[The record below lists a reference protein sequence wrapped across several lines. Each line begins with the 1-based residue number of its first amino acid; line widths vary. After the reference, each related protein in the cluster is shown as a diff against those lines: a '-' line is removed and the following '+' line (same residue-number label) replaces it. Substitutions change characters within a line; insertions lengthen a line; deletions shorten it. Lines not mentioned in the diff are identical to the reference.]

1 MKRKF
6 SIKNIFSEA
15 LDETIEEIEQEKEGE
30 LDESESDSDESKKKS
45 KRKKRKK
52 IKSPLKEASN
62 KRKKERKN
70 GRPRMVGFIGTLLLM
85 LVVLFV
91 YSLSFLLAPTH
102 TLVAQISVVR
112 GGYNLTY
119 DICEMNLSLLPEDID
134 VGDTFYVTSYGS
146 PANTSKNSIL
156 MKVISVDGDVAKL
169 DFVAEGFPT
178 FISTSEMKNII
189 KTTESGKT
197 YTSVLITGKV
207 VANKFSLMKIHT

>member
-15 LDETIEEIEQEKEGE
+15 LDETIEEIEQEKEGG

-119 DICEMNLSLLPEDID
+119 DICEMNLSLLPDDID

-189 KTTESGKT
+189 KTTEIGKT
-197 YTSVLITGKV
+197 YTSVLITGKI